1 MDWNFNDIMGEMAK
15 IVGGGTAGVFG
26 GMWAE
31 RRAAKSDAVQEL
43 QMLKTEYRDFAST
56 MKGEVKEVRE
66 ELAVSRAAEEACHQQ
81 HREAMK
87 RIDELDRCIR
97 AVTNIPPKPKRNNG
111 KQTDGN

>member
-43 QMLKTEYRDFAST
+43 QMLKTEYREFAST
-56 MKGEVKEVRE
+56 MKTEVKEVRA
-66 ELAVSRAAEEACHQQ
+66 ELDKSREAEAECHAK
-81 HREAMK
+81 HREAMN
-87 RIDELDRCIR
+87 RIDELDRGIR
-97 AVTNIPPKPKRNNG
+97 ALMQMPEKPKRN
-111 KQTDGN
+111 GN